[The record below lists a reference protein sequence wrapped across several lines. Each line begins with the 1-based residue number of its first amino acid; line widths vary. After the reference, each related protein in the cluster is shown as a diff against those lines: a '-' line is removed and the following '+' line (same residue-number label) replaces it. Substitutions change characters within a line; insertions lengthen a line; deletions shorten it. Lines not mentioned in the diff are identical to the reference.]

1 MVEYLISNADLIE
14 KMENQT
20 VHTKII
26 QTELQNYQST
36 YASMREFTAQRT
48 DKTADQIWAL
58 QHHPVYT
65 IGSNSLGAEKPQ
77 STIPVIQSDRGGQ
90 ISYHGPGQLIIYL
103 LLDLHRRKL
112 SIRKLVAG
120 LELAII
126 NLLSQYAIKAT
137 TWEGFPGVYV
147 NQSKIASVGL
157 RVRNG
162 CSYHGISLNVNMDL
176 EPFNHIVICGQ
187 NNLTATQ
194 ISDLGGPNQV
204 EQLVA
209 PLIFLINQSLN
220 LDINNV

>member
-1 MVEYLISNADLIE
+1 
-14 KMENQT
+14 MENQT
-20 VHTKII
+20 IQTKIL
-26 QTELQNYQST
+26 QTELQSYQST
-36 YASMREFTAQRT
+36 YASMREFTTQRT
-48 DKTADQIWAL
+48 DQTPDQIWVL

-65 IGSNSLGAEKPQ
+65 IGSNSHGAEKPQ

-90 ISYHGPGQLIIYL
+90 ITYHGPGQLIIYL

-126 NLLSQYAIKAT
+126 NLLRQYAIKAT
-137 TWEGFPGVYV
+137 SRESFPGVYV

-204 EQLVA
+204 EQLAA